1 MFNEINDLIQ
11 TDDNRLRLQV
21 RSANRVKV
29 ETEQQRR
36 ENRSKSVI
44 KIVINNSRPGSA
56 TIIECTAQLIDKA
69 SIAQLT
75 A

>member
-36 ENRSKSVI
+36 ENRSKLVNKDSN
-44 KIVINNSRPGSA
+44 K
-56 TIIECTAQLIDKA
+56 
-69 SIAQLT
+69 
-75 A
+75 